1 MVFCF
6 EKIRPSR
13 LFVCLLQN
21 AGPARTNTSRSD
33 AMKCGKRE
41 QIAQAALSLFQE
53 QGFTATKMAQIA
65 SAAGMT
71 AANLYV
77 YFDSKLAILYEVYRP
92 WLRSRLDTLSAQ
104 VRALDGPERRLRQL
118 LVGLWHDIP
127 GADANFANA
136 LIDGLAQRHARAE
149 PSSAFLNEVE
159 VAVGTLLREC
169 VGTESAARG
178 SCVDDAMLS
187 RLIWMAFDGFVINR
201 RLGDVRDVEAVA
213 SLMAA
218 LMLREAPGYTP
229 VPPAGEG
236 VAP

>member
-1 MVFCF
+1 
-6 EKIRPSR
+6 
-13 LFVCLLQN
+13 
-21 AGPARTNTSRSD
+21 
-33 AMKCGKRE
+33 MKRGKRE
-41 QIAQAALSLFQE
+41 RIAQAALELFQK

-65 SAAGMT
+65 AATGMT

-92 WLRSRLDTLSAQ
+92 WLRAQLDALGAQ
-104 VRALDGPERRLRQL
+104 VRAQHGAPARLRRL

-136 LIDGLAQRHARAE
+136 LIDGLAQRPARAE

-159 VAVGTLLREC
+159 VAVGALLREC
-169 VGTESAARG
+169 IGMEHGARV
-178 SCVDDAMLS
+178 SCSDDAMLS

-213 SLMAA
+213 SLIVA
-218 LMLREAPGYTP
+218 LVLDEAPN
-229 VPPAGEG
+229 PPLSVQQDGPRDGPINAAETRAG
-236 VAP
+236 ADLAA

>member
-1 MVFCF
+1 MN
-6 EKIRPSR
+6 R
-13 LFVCLLQN
+13 
-21 AGPARTNTSRSD
+21 
-33 AMKCGKRE
+33 GKRE
-41 QIAQAALSLFQE
+41 QIAQAALALFQA

-65 SAAGMT
+65 AAAGMT

-92 WLRSRLDTLSAQ
+92 WLRAQLDALGAQ
-104 VRALDGPERRLRQL
+104 VRAQHGTHARLRRL

-136 LIDGLAQRHARAE
+136 LIDGLAQRPARAE

-159 VAVGTLLREC
+159 VAVGALLREC
-169 VGTESAARG
+169 IGMEHGARVLCG
-178 SCVDDAMLS
+178 DEAMLS

-213 SLMAA
+213 SLIAA
-218 LMLREAPGYTP
+218 LVLDAGPGGPPNGARNAPQTA
-229 VPPAGEG
+229 AGARAG
-236 VAP
+236 AGLAA